1 MLTRDVVDKLNELL
15 SRELT
20 ALEWHDRALEEVVHV
35 ELAHLLVEF
44 REQHDQRITVLRN
57 TICELI
63 EEEVLCAIGRARRNA
78 RSPAAGQPESERPA
92 ALSTRAPAAVARDG
106 EGARR
111 RPANASRRAITR
123 QPPVIEGAR
132 RA

>member
-1 MLTRDVVDKLNELL
+1 MLTRDVVDKLNELI

-20 ALEWHDRALEEVVHV
+20 ALEWHDRALEQVVHE
-35 ELAHLLVEF
+35 ELAHLLMEF

-63 EEEVLCAIGRARRNA
+63 EEEVLCAMGRAIRSTRPPA
-78 RSPAAGQPESERPA
+78 PSPAVAGA
-92 ALSTRAPAAVARDG
+92 I
-106 EGARR
+106 EGGPSARR
-111 RPANASRRAITR
+111 RSATASRRTITR
-123 QPPVIEGAR
+123 RTPVVAGAR